1 VLIQE
6 NGSHFLAV
14 DKVDDPE
21 ENRDELARAH
31 SIMPADFVKK
41 MKDNFKERALSRMQM
56 EQQVR
61 TCPRNAVTCYSV
73 SYPSSLRKL
82 GRMWTIVPFV
92 SMP

>member
-1 VLIQE
+1 
-6 NGSHFLAV
+6 
-14 DKVDDPE
+14 
-21 ENRDELARAH
+21 RDELARVH

-73 SYPSSLRKL
+73 SYPLSLRKL
-82 GRMWTIVPFV
+82 GGCDDCPICFDALTAPVVTACGHGFCKECL
-92 SMP
+92 